1 MTDNSENTGTD
12 EEQTGP
18 DESATATDQEGGAG
32 AGTYRA
38 KLGVLLHGPARA
50 ANVAVAGVVAA
61 KDSLV
66 DFLTANDKGAQRVA
80 DLAATAVA
88 QVGEDLDRG
97 DLTAEERMHRH
108 EANER
113 MVKEVSDN
121 EKRVRKSNE
130 RAFAIAAFV
139 VVTVVGGAAAAIA
152 AKDTKA

>member
-12 EEQTGP
+12 EEQTES
-18 DESATATDQEGGAG
+18 DESATASDQEGAG
-32 AGTYRA
+32 GSYRD
-38 KLGVLLHGPARA
+38 KLGVLLHGPAKA

-88 QVGEDLDRG
+88 QVGEDLNRG